1 MSIRKLL
8 VTEGLYFV
16 EIPAAGVYL
25 LCGAPA
31 DSVKHLLRRGI
42 IQMTERDGVA
52 CENGPN
58 AILLSDTMVQN
69 GHLCNL
75 GEFPILQMLY
85 RQGMAI
91 PGHPNNTG
99 RKPRL
104 IGRPEQ
110 LAAQLRY
117 IHRGNYGLISVDEM
131 MLAGIGAAEAEALMR
146 IKLHFA
152 YGRIAP
158 PEEFVECVTLAAGPA
173 EIGGGVSIERLAHNR
188 FAIRHGT
195 DAVEVDL
202 NLERNVIYPCP
213 YPLTP
218 VAIDRH
224 YFAVVH
230 SGDGDGWDFD
240 RPAMSSV
247 LIHQGRVYLIDAGP
261 NVHHCLDAL
270 GIGKNEI
277 AGIFQTHG
285 HDDHFA
291 GLTTL
296 LQCDRPIPYYAAP
309 LVRAAVARKFCALL
323 SIPEAE
329 FANYFDVQDLE
340 VGRWNDI
347 MGLEVRPTYSPHPV
361 ETAIFNFR
369 VLWEG
374 GYRTY
379 AHLADIAS
387 FRALD
392 AMASHDPLAPGASP
406 EVVQAIKSAY
416 LEAVDLKKIDIGG
429 GMIHGEAAD
438 FRNDASHRLLF
449 AHVARPLTDDE
460 RRIGSGAPFGTL
472 DVMIP
477 GQQSFLLR
485 DASEFLKNY
494 FPTVPIERL
503 HMLLNNRIVTFNPET
518 IITPAN
524 RVPPEIY
531 LILAGKVEMLLHG
544 TAGTHYLFSGSLIAE
559 SAALNEAPS
568 EDTYRSVGF
577 VQALRLP
584 SDLYR
589 SFVERFFSSNELLA
603 ARKIESRLRRSF
615 LFSDAVTN
623 ILLHRLAKSCRIVR
637 LEAGELFCG
646 AESHLH
652 IVASGT
658 LIHRNDATAQPLHRD
673 AFWGSDSIFSTI
685 VSTGDSSETPV
696 PPPFTVIA
704 VETAEVFSLPLD
716 LVARIPVVR
725 WKLFEAFRNTHPGA
739 NPRYREVPRRPA
751 GA

>member
-1 MSIRKLL
+1 
-8 VTEGLYFV
+8 
-16 EIPAAGVYL
+16 
-25 LCGAPA
+25 
-31 DSVKHLLRRGI
+31 
-42 IQMTERDGVA
+42 
-52 CENGPN
+52 
-58 AILLSDTMVQN
+58 
-69 GHLCNL
+69 
-75 GEFPILQMLY
+75 
-85 RQGMAI
+85 
-91 PGHPNNTG
+91 
-99 RKPRL
+99 
-104 IGRPEQ
+104 
-110 LAAQLRY
+110 
-117 IHRGNYGLISVDEM
+117 
-131 MLAGIGAAEAEALMR
+131 
-146 IKLHFA
+146 
-152 YGRIAP
+152 
-158 PEEFVECVTLAAGPA
+158 
-173 EIGGGVSIERLAHNR
+173 
-188 FAIRHGT
+188 
-195 DAVEVDL
+195 
-202 NLERNVIYPCP
+202 VIYPCP
-213 YPLTP
+213 YPLTH
-218 VAIDRH
+218 VAVDRH

-261 NVHHCLDAL
+261 NIHHGLDAL

-387 FRALD
+387 FHALD
-392 AMASHDPLAPGASP
+392 AMASNDPLAPGTSP
-406 EVVQAIKSAY
+406 EIVQAVKSAY
-416 LEAVDLKKIDIGG
+416 LEPVDLKKIDIGG
-429 GMIHGEAAD
+429 GMIHGEARD
-438 FRNDASHRLLF
+438 FRHDASQRLLF
-449 AHVARPLTDDE
+449 AHIARPLTDEE

-477 GQQSFLLR
+477 GQQNFLLR

-494 FPTVPIERL
+494 FPTVPLERL

-518 IITPAN
+518 IITPAG

-531 LILAGKVEMLLHG
+531 LILAGKVEMLMPGLG
-544 TAGTHYLFSGSLIAE
+544 GTHYLFSGSLVAE
-559 SAALNEAPS
+559 SAALNDEPS

-589 SFVERFFSSNELLA
+589 SFVERFFSSDELLEV
-603 ARKIESRLRRSF
+603 RKTESRLRRTF

-623 ILLHRLAKSCRIVR
+623 TMLHRLAKACRIIR

-646 AESHLH
+646 AEGQLH
-652 IVASGT
+652 IVSNGT
-658 LIHRNDATAQPLHRD
+658 LVHRNDAVAAPLHRD

-685 VSTGDSSETPV
+685 ASSGDSSETPV
-696 PPPFTVIA
+696 PPPFTVVA
-704 VETAEVFSLPLD
+704 VEPAEVFSLPLS

-725 WKLFEAFRNTHPGA
+725 WKLFEAFRNTHPCA
-739 NPRYREVPRRPA
+739 NPRYRESPRRPNEA
-751 GA
+751 KGTRGTLAS